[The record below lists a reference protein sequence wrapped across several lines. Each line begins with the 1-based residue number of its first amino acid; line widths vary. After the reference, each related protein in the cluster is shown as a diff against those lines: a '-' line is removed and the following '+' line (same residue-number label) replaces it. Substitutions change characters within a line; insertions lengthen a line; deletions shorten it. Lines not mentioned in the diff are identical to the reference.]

1 MIIKERSPVIL
12 PFHPPLAIVF
22 IEPTQVIA
30 AAIKAVL
37 VVVIVIDLELPV
49 VAITAEEVPSTS
61 VLGADLKLMEE
72 LSSMSSSQRLSQRIL
87 YSILHFHLP

>member
-12 PFHPPLAIVF
+12 PYHPPRAIVF

-37 VVVIVIDLELPV
+37 VVVIVIDLELQV

-72 LSSMSSSQRLSQRIL
+72 LSSMSSSQRLSQRSL
-87 YSILHFHLP
+87 YSIQHYHLP